1 MKLKDKVAI
10 VTGGAGGI
18 GKEISLRLAEEGAN
32 VVIFDIE
39 ETLAKKVVKEI
50 EKKERK
56 VFAFKVNIGNYQEV
70 LKAVKE
76 VIDKFGRIDIL
87 INNAGITRDNLLLRM
102 KEEEWDLVLKVNLK
116 GVFNCLK
123 AVVRIMMK
131 QKYGRI
137 VNISS
142 VVGLKGN
149 AGQVNYAA
157 SKAGIIG
164 VTKSLAK
171 ELAPR
176 GITVNAI
183 APGFIEGTPMTEKLE
198 EREKEKFLRQ
208 IPLGR
213 AGKPREVANLVFYL
227 VGEEASYIT
236 GEVIRIDG
244 GMAI

>member
-39 ETLAKKVVKEI
+39 ETLAKKIVKEI
-50 EKKERK
+50 KKKERK

-198 EREKEKFLRQ
+198 EREKERFLRQ

-213 AGKPREVANLVFYL
+213 AGKPREVAGLVFYL

>member
-10 VTGGAGGI
+10 ITGGAGGI
-18 GKEISLRLAEEGAN
+18 GREISLKLAREEAN

-39 ETLAKKVVKEI
+39 ETLSKKVVKEI
-50 EKKERK
+50 KEKGGKA
-56 VFAFKVNIGNYQEV
+56 FAFIVDIGNYQEV
-70 LKAVKE
+70 LNTVEKV
-76 VIDKFGRIDIL
+76 VDKFSRIDIL
-87 INNAGITRDNLLLRM
+87 VNNAGITRDNLFLRM

-123 AVVRIMMK
+123 AVVRIMVK
-131 QKYGRI
+131 QRYGRI

-142 VVGLKGN
+142 VVGLRGN

-157 SKAGIIG
+157 SKAGVIG

-171 ELAPR
+171 ELASR
-176 GITVNAI
+176 GVTVNAV
-183 APGFIEGTPMTEKLE
+183 APGFVEGTPMTEKLGE
-198 EREKEKFLRQ
+198 KGREKFMTQ

-213 AGKPREVANLVFYL
+213 PGKPWEVANLVCYL
-227 VGEEASYIT
+227 VSDEASYIT

>member
-32 VVIFDIE
+32 IVIFDIE

-50 EKKERK
+50 EKKGK
-56 VFAFKVNIGNYQEV
+56 KAFAFKVNIGNYQEV

-76 VIDKFGRIDIL
+76 VIDKFDRIDIL

-149 AGQVNYAA
+149 TGQVNYAA

-198 EREKEKFLRQ
+198 EREKERFLRQ

-213 AGKPREVANLVFYL
+213 AGKPREVADLVFYL

>member
-50 EKKERK
+50 EKKGKK